1 MGVGGD
7 TGEKDFAKTL
17 KVGGFGASASAT
29 QRN

>member
-7 TGEKDFAKTL
+7 TGEKDFAKAL
-17 KVGGFGASASAT
+17 KVGGCGASAT